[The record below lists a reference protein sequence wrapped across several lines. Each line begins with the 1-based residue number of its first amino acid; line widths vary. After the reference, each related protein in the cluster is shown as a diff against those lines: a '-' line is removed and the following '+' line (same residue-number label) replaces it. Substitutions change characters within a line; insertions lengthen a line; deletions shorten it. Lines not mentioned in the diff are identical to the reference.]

1 MAAAEEAKSGGAA
14 ALHGEEG
21 GEVAAA
27 AAAAAAARGQGA
39 DAAGGGTLEVVHEV
53 VDLLAGGGHDCV
65 CGDGHGKGGIY
76 IGSEEWLLNGRAFL
90 SSVGVRL

>member
-1 MAAAEEAKSGGAA
+1 MRDGA
-14 ALHGEEG
+14 
-21 GEVAAA
+21 
-27 AAAAAAARGQGA
+27 A
-39 DAAGGGTLEVVHEV
+39 DAAGGGALEVVHEV

-76 IGSEEWLLNGRAFL
+76 IGSEEWLLKGRAVL